1 MTILSKIPNIHRYV
15 FEGDFLVTAPQIG
28 GEEQVLTSIAQE
40 LDDNVEQTERQGDDG
55 DGDDDEILAQ
65 CQDWSACVT

>member
-1 MTILSKIPNIHRYV
+1 M
-15 FEGDFLVTAPQIG
+15 
-28 GEEQVLTSIAQE
+28 LTSIAQE

-55 DGDDDEILAQ
+55 DGDGDDDEILAQ